1 MKKGFT
7 LVEILVAVMIITM
20 LVAMSVPMYEK
31 TVEKSRIAEVRTLL
45 KQIME
50 SKMRVLDAMERDTYS
65 SGLFGFEALDVA
77 IPCVDQSS
85 GAVLSRCSGTTV
97 YTKDFKYSLAPSG
110 SVSSNAVCA
119 ERRKGDN
126 KGVQFLYLGEEVGGA
141 QEKFLCNNGSSGG
154 SCELY
159 GLESSGSAWCS

>member
-31 TVEKSRIAEVRTLL
+31 TVEKSRMAEVRALL

-50 SKMRVLDAMERDTYS
+50 SKMRILDAMDRDTYS

-77 IPCVDQSS
+77 IPCVNATS
-85 GAVLSRCSGTTV
+85 GALLSRCEGDTI
-97 YTKDFKYSLAPSG
+97 YTKDFKYSLSPTGASA
-110 SVSSNAVCA
+110 NAVCA
-119 ERRKGDN
+119 ERRSGDN
-126 KGVQFLYLGEEVGGA
+126 MGVQFLYLGEEASGTD
-141 QEKFLCNNGSSGG
+141 EKFLCNNGASGG

-159 GLESSGSAWCS
+159 GLESTGTRWCS